1 MSAPDSSPI
10 PAVPT
15 STYRLQFHS
24 KFTLRHALELV
35 DYLSRLGVSHVY
47 ASPILTARP
56 GSTHG
61 YDIVN
66 HNELNPELGTPADF
80 DAFVEALHAR
90 GMGLVLDIVPN
101 HMGVGGK
108 DNAWWLDTLKWGE
121 SSPYARYFDI
131 DFKTNRRGLRGKV
144 MIPVLGDQYGKVLQG
159 GELELKFDAPSGSFN
174 VWYHDHCFPID
185 PRDYGR
191 IVSDTAG
198 GAARIPEA
206 HRELFGRFAQL
217 NAMESEVH
225 DVGQALER
233 ELGERAAR
241 DPALVRALTQAAEAF
256 RGTPGDLESW
266 KALHALLE
274 NQSYRAAYWRSAA
287 DEINYRRFFN
297 INDLAGIRVEQED
310 LFEETHRLVLDWV
323 KQGKVQGLRIDHID
337 GLFDPKTYCER
348 LQARAGRPGAP
359 AYVVVE
365 KILAPHERL
374 PGDWAVSGTSGYD
387 TLNLINGVFVDP
399 ANEHRLD
406 RVYRHFT
413 RRHASFDDV
422 LVGCKKLIMQAA
434 LASEKN
440 VLTNELHRIS
450 ADDLLSRDFTLNS
463 IRDAIEEVFAQ
474 MPVYRTY
481 VTPDGSSEQ
490 DRRYIDWA
498 IGKARKASSAADT
511 SVFDFLQAVLT
522 GTLPTNPGR
531 ESRFALKVAMRA
543 QQISG
548 PVMAKGMEDTAF
560 YRYQRLISLNEV
572 GGDPRRFGV
581 SLATFHRA
589 NGERL
594 EHWPHDML
602 AASTHDTKRG
612 EDGRARINVLSELPM
627 EWARQVRIFM
637 RMNRSRRTELEGAEP
652 MPNASDE
659 YLYYQALVGAWPLD
673 LALNDKDA
681 MRAFA
686 ERVAAFMQKA
696 LREGKE
702 SSSWD
707 NPKSDYEAAVE
718 RFVYETLEPSATNP
732 FPEQMGRWIERI
744 GRLGAINSL
753 SQTLLRLTMPGLP
766 DTYRGS
772 ELWDLS
778 LVDPDNRRPVDYG
791 FRRRLLDLTERVAS
805 AFDDPDRRR
814 SALAELREGWKDG
827 REKLHL
833 LRCVLSFRRQHA
845 ELFRTG
851 SYTALV
857 ATGSHAEHVCAFARE
872 NGSQRVVAIAPRLLV
887 KLWSPERGIEW
898 GDTALSIPPGS
909 YRCLLTG
916 TSVDVRDASEAVPL
930 ARLLGEL
937 PVALLAAV

>member
-1 MSAPDSSPI
+1 MPAHELPAI
-10 PAVPT
+10 PPVPT

-35 DYLSRLGVSHVY
+35 DYLARLGVSHVY

-66 HNELNPELGTPADF
+66 HNELNPELGTPRDL

-108 DNAWWLDTLKWGE
+108 DNAWWLDTLEWGE

-131 DFKTNRRGLRGKV
+131 DYKTHRRGMRGKV
-144 MIPVLGDQYGKVLQG
+144 MIPVLGDQYGKVLEG
-159 GELELKFDAPSGSFN
+159 GELSLKFDAARGSFS

-191 IVSDTAG
+191 IVGD
-198 GAARIPEA
+198 AASVPA
-206 HRELFGRFAQL
+206 DHRELFGRFQHL
-217 NAMESEVH
+217 NALESDVH
-225 DVGQALER
+225 SAGQALQR
-233 ELGERAAR
+233 ELARRAAN
-241 DPALVRALTQAAEAF
+241 DTALIRALNAAAESF
-256 RGTPGDLESW
+256 SGTAGDLESW
-266 KALHALLE
+266 KQLHALLE
-274 NQSYRAAYWRSAA
+274 NQSYRPAYWRAAA

-297 INDLAGIRVEQED
+297 INDLAGIRVEQQD
-310 LFEETHRLVLDWV
+310 LFDETHRLVLDWV

-337 GLFDPKTYCER
+337 GLFDPKQYCER

-359 AYVVVE
+359 AYIVVE

-374 PGDWAVSGTSGYD
+374 PGDWPISGTSGYD
-387 TLNLINGVFVDP
+387 TLNLINGVFVD
-399 ANEHRLD
+399 AAAEHRVD

-422 LVGCKKLIMQAA
+422 LVASKKLIMQAA
-434 LASEKN
+434 LASEMN
-440 VLTNELHRIS
+440 VLANELHRIS
-450 ADDLLSRDFTLNS
+450 SEDLLSRDFTLRS

-481 VTPDGSSEQ
+481 VTPSGNSEQ

-522 GTLPTNPGR
+522 GTLATAPGR
-531 ESRFALKVAMRA
+531 EANRLMRVAMRA
-543 QQISG
+543 QQVSG
-548 PVMAKGMEDTAF
+548 PVMAKGMEDTGF
-560 YRYQRLISLNEV
+560 YRFHRLISLNEV

-589 NGERL
+589 NSDRL
-594 EHWPHDML
+594 EHWPNDML

-612 EDGRARINVLSELPM
+612 EDGRARLNVLSELPM
-627 EWARQVRIFM
+627 EWARQVRHWM
-637 RMNRSRRTELEGAEP
+637 RMNRSRRTGLEGAEP
-652 MPNASDE
+652 MPNANDE

-673 LALNDKDA
+673 LQLNDEAA
-681 MRAFA
+681 MQSFA

-707 NPKSDYEAAVE
+707 NPNADYERAVQQ
-718 RFVYETLEPSATNP
+718 FVHDTLKPSPTNV
-732 FPEQMGRWIERI
+732 FPDHVARWIERI

-753 SQTLLRLTMPGLP
+753 GQTLLRLTMPGVP

-791 FRRRLLDLTERVAS
+791 VRRRLLDLTERVAG
-805 AFDDPDRRR
+805 ALDDAERRR
-814 SALAELREGWKDG
+814 AALAELRQGWKDG
-827 REKLHL
+827 REKLHV
-833 LRCVLSFRRQHA
+833 LRSVLTFRREHS
-845 ELFRTG
+845 ELFRAG
-851 SYTALV
+851 SYSPLAAL
-857 ATGSHAEHVCAFARE
+857 GSGQEHVCAFARSAAGE
-872 NGSQRVVAIAPRLLV
+872 HAISIVPRLLV
-887 KLWSPERGIEW
+887 KLWTPEGNIDW
-898 GDTALSIPPGS
+898 GDTTLALPPGS
-909 YRCLLTG
+909 YRNLLTG
-916 TSVDVRDASEAVPL
+916 EPVDGGASVPI
-930 ARLLGEL
+930 ARLLAEL
-937 PVALLAAV
+937 PVALLASR

>member
-1 MSAPDSSPI
+1 MSSAPALSI
-10 PAVPT
+10 PPVPT

-35 DYLSRLGVSHVY
+35 DYLARLGVSHVY

-80 DAFVEALHAR
+80 DTFVEALHAR

-108 DNAWWLDTLKWGE
+108 DNAWWLDTLEWGE

-131 DFKTNRRGLRGKV
+131 DFKTHRRGLRGKV
-144 MIPVLGDQYGKVLQG
+144 MIPVLGDQYGKVLES
-159 GELELKFDAPSGSFN
+159 GELTPKFDAASGSFS
-174 VWYHDHCFPID
+174 VWYHDHRFPID

-191 IVSDTAG
+191 IVGDAPG
-198 GAARIPEA
+198 VPQA
-206 HRELFGRFAQL
+206 HRELFERFQNL
-217 NAMESEVH
+217 NALESDVH
-225 DVGQALER
+225 AAGQALKL
-233 ELGERAAR
+233 ELARRAAA
-241 DPALVRALTQAAEAF
+241 DPALSRALDAAAEALL
-256 RGTPGDLESW
+256 GTPGDLDSW
-266 KALHALLE
+266 KPLHSLLE
-274 NQSYRAAYWRSAA
+274 NQSYRAAYWRAAA

-323 KQGKVQGLRIDHID
+323 ARGKVQGLRIDHID
-337 GLFDPKTYCER
+337 GLFDPKTYCDR
-348 LQARAGRPGAP
+348 LQARAGRPGEP

-374 PGDWAVSGTSGYD
+374 PSDWAVSGTSGYD

-399 ANEHRLD
+399 AGEHRLD

-422 LVGCKKLIMQAA
+422 LITCKKLIMQAA
-434 LASEKN
+434 LASEMN
-440 VLTNELHRIS
+440 VLTSELHRIS
-450 ADDLLSRDFTLNS
+450 SDNLLSRDFTLNS

-481 VTPDGSSEQ
+481 VTADGSSEQ
-490 DRRYIDWA
+490 DQRYIDWA

-511 SVFDFLQAVLT
+511 SVFDFLHAVLM
-522 GTLPTNPGR
+522 GTLSHAGGR
-531 ESRFALKVAMRA
+531 EARHALRVAMRA

-548 PVMAKGMEDTAF
+548 PVMAKGMEDTSF

-581 SLATFHRA
+581 SLATFHRS
-589 NGERL
+589 NSDRL
-594 EHWPHDML
+594 EHWPDDML

-612 EDGRARINVLSELPM
+612 EDARARLNVLSELPM
-627 EWARQVRIFM
+627 EWARQVRSWM
-637 RMNRSRRTELEGAEP
+637 LLNRSRRTEVEGAEP

-659 YLYYQALVGAWPLD
+659 YLYYQALVGAWPFELD
-673 LALNDKDA
+673 VQDA
-681 MRAFA
+681 AAMQDFA

-707 NPKSDYEAAVE
+707 NPKADYERAVE
-718 RFVYETLEPSATNP
+718 QFVHETLRPSATNP
-732 FPEQMGRWIERI
+732 FPEQMGRWIDRI

-753 SQTLLRLTMPGLP
+753 SQTLLRLTMPGVP

-778 LVDPDNRRPVDYG
+778 LVDPDNRRPVDYAG
-791 FRRRLLDLTERVAS
+791 RRRLLEVTERVAS
-805 AFDDPDRRR
+805 ALDDPERR
-814 SALAELREGWKDG
+814 SGALAELGRHWKDG
-827 REKLHL
+827 REKLHV
-833 LRCVLSFRRQHA
+833 LRSVLSFRREHA
-845 ELFRTG
+845 ALFRAG
-851 SYTALV
+851 SYSAL
-857 ATGSHAEHVCAFARE
+857 AASGDRAEHVCAYARSTE
-872 NGSQRVVAIAPRLLV
+872 QERVITIVPRLIA
-887 KLWSPERGIEW
+887 KLWTSGGNLNW
-898 GDTALSIPPGS
+898 GNTTLALPAGN

-916 TSVDVRDASEAVPL
+916 TRFTGGAPVPVAQLLADV
-930 ARLLGEL
+930 
-937 PVALLAAV
+937 PVALLTAA